1 VQTNGENVVVHG
13 ASRKVVKMIKLLPEG
28 MEDQPEFPA
37 DTARMNRRLVI
48 GETSGVGD
56 QNLSH

>member
-1 VQTNGENVVVHG
+1 VHG

-48 GETSGVGD
+48 GETSRVGD